1 MSRLNIAPTKS
12 NQIALKRD
20 LKMATEGFSLLE
32 QKREIL
38 VMELMRMLDRV
49 KQVQQE
55 IKTRSDKAYATLR
68 QALSY
73 NGYHHLRNI
82 ASGIHYERTFKDGTR
97 VSAGVRYPSLKVTQS
112 EFHSQFGFV
121 GTDSLVDQTME
132 DFLKLTETAARLA
145 ELETGVWL
153 LARELKKTQRRVNAL
168 EHIFIPNYKDTLHF
182 IGESLEGKELDSF
195 FTMKMV
201 KKRLENSEVTITS
214 SDSTEEDNGK
224 GGEKE

>member
-20 LKMATEGFSLLE
+20 LAMASQGYSLLE

-38 VMELMRMLDRV
+38 VMELMRLIDKV
-49 KQVQQE
+49 KEAQANME
-55 IKTRSDKAYATLR
+55 RCSRKACATLR

-73 NGYHHLRNI
+73 NGYHHMCNV
-82 ASGIHYERTFKDGTR
+82 AGGIQYDYRFSSSVKVVAGIR
-97 VSAGVRYPSLKVTQS
+97 VPSLSVEQGGFK
-112 EFHSQFGFV
+112 SQFGFA

-132 DFLKLTETAARLA
+132 DFLALTEAAGHLA
-145 ELETGVWL
+145 ELETAVWL

-168 EHIFIPNYKDTLHF
+168 EHIFIPNYRDTLHF
-182 IGESLEGKELDSF
+182 IGEAIEGRELDTF

-201 KKRLENSEVTITS
+201 KKRLEDGASPGC
-214 SDSTEEDNGK
+214 GK
-224 GGEKE
+224 GGSPDEPV

>member
-1 MSRLNIAPTKS
+1 MARLNIAPTKS

-20 LKMATEGFSLLE
+20 LRMATQGFSLLE

-121 GTDSLVDQTME
+121 GTDSLVDQTM
-132 DFLKLTETAARLA
+132 
-145 ELETGVWL
+145 
-153 LARELKKTQRRVNAL
+153 
-168 EHIFIPNYKDTLHF
+168 
-182 IGESLEGKELDSF
+182 
-195 FTMKMV
+195 
-201 KKRLENSEVTITS
+201 
-214 SDSTEEDNGK
+214 
-224 GGEKE
+224 

>member
-20 LKMATEGFSLLE
+20 LAMASNGFSLLE

-38 VMELMRMLDRV
+38 VMELMRLLDRV
-49 KQVQQE
+49 KEVQRE
-55 IKTRSDKAYATLR
+55 MNTRSTKAYATLR

-73 NGYHHLRNI
+73 NGYHHMRNI
-82 ASGIHYERTFKDGTR
+82 AGGIHYDHDIKTGGR
-97 VSAGVRYPSLKVTQS
+97 VTAGVKVPTLTVNQGD
-112 EFHSQFGFV
+112 FHSQYGFV
-121 GTDSLVDQTME
+121 GTDSLVDQTMT
-132 DFLKLTETAARLA
+132 DFLDLTSAASKLA
-145 ELETGVWL
+145 ELETSVWL

-182 IGESLEGKELDSF
+182 IGEALEGKELDSF

-201 KKRLENSEVTITS
+201 KKRLEKENSSNSEDEQS
-214 SDSTEEDNGK
+214 R
-224 GGEKE
+224 EKL

>member
-1 MSRLNIAPTKS
+1 MARLNIAPTKS

-20 LKMATEGFSLLE
+20 LRMATQGFSLLE

-201 KKRLENSEVTITS
+201 KKRLENS
-214 SDSTEEDNGK
+214 DSTETEEDNGK